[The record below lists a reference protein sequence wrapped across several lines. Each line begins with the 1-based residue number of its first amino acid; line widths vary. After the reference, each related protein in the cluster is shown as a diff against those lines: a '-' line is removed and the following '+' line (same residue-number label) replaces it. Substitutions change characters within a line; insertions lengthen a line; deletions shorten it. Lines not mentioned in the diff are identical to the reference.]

1 MFKFSCPEQK
11 TLEKI
16 KNLVYS
22 LYNYDYSGVNEE
34 ESSDEEETV
43 IVIETDQSKPVSH
56 TEADQLKLVSYND
69 SSGEEEEDI
78 HVHVNF
84 DVP

>member
-1 MFKFSCPEQK
+1 M
-11 TLEKI
+11 

-69 SSGEEEEDI
+69 SSGEKKKTSTFMLILMYHDLAI
-78 HVHVNF
+78 N
-84 DVP
+84 